1 MIKMLEYLKN
11 VKLTRSAVSFIVG
24 AIVILLFLKQC
35 NSIENLKNEK
45 ELAQKEAKRAMNNL
59 LAEQDSVRVLIKEN
73 GGIVASKRTFEY
85 TIAELQS
92 NNKDLVSEYKEALG
106 DIKNLKDVNS
116 LLKTE
121 IAVVSNVK
129 SDPSVIT
136 QSSDTTAT
144 IAFEKSDDF
153 GKGNSRKFKGSVAV
167 GYNAKKFSAEPG
179 QFEITQ
185 NIKLY
190 AMTDEKDGMK
200 QIRIATD
207 YPGIT
212 FGEIENINLINNKLN
227 KPTKKGGWSIGVGL
241 GYGYSLSSGQVINL
255 GPNIGVGLFYSPKW
269 LRF

>member
-1 MIKMLEYLKN
+1 MINFLKTMN
-11 VKLTRSAVSFIVG
+11 KSVYTFIAMIV
-24 AIVILLFLKQC
+24 VILLFLKQC

-73 GGIVASKRTFEY
+73 GGIVASKRSFEY
-85 TIAELQS
+85 TIDELQD
-92 NNKDLVSEYKEALG
+92 NNKELVEEYKEALG

-121 IAVVSNVK
+121 IAVISNVK
-129 SDPSVIT
+129 SEPSVIT

-144 IAFEKSDDF
+144 IAFEKLDDF

-167 GYNAKKFSAEPG
+167 AYNDKKFSAEPG

-200 QIRIATD
+200 QIRITTD

-227 KPTKKGGWSIGVGL
+227 KPEKKAGWSIGMGM
-241 GYGYSLSSGQVINL
+241 GYGFSLINGQAIQT
-255 GPNIGVGLFYSPKW
+255 GPNLSIGLFWSPKW